1 VADLIKLKKLDGN
14 EIAINA
20 ELIETVQATP
30 DTIITLTTN
39 KKIIVNEELDEVI
52 DKILLYHRRKGN
64 YLRVVKE

>member
-1 VADLIKLKKLDGN
+1 MIKLKKLDGN

>member
-1 VADLIKLKKLDGN
+1 MIKLKKLDGN
-14 EIAINA
+14 EIVINA